1 MVVSIAIFFAF
12 LSILWQWLALKICL
26 CVFVFTKS
34 IIGTDFLTLFSLNL
48 LNSYWCKLEVEN
60 QPCPCLLRSFTFNMC
75 TYLYSVT
82 YLSTDSTCMCVF
94 SAGGGG
100 GWVACT
106 GACVDA
112 ARLFFTCVARSWYF
126 LFWLVSHTR
135 SGRWKHDLTLHLI
148 LYGWKKCHLS

>member
-100 GWVACT
+100 GGLLALVHLWMRHVC
-106 GACVDA
+106 
-112 ARLFFTCVARSWYF
+112 F
-126 LFWLVSHTR
+126 LPVFQV
-135 SGRWKHDLTLHLI
+135 LI
-148 LYGWKKCHLS
+148 FSFLIGKSYT

>member
-100 GWVACT
+100 GGLLALVHVWMRHVCFLPVLP
-106 GACVDA
+106 GLDI
-112 ARLFFTCVARSWYF
+112 FFFDW
-126 LFWLVSHTR
+126 
-135 SGRWKHDLTLHLI
+135 
-148 LYGWKKCHLS
+148 

>member
-82 YLSTDSTCMCVF
+82 YLSTDSTCMCVCVP
-94 SAGGGG
+94 GGGG
-100 GWVACT
+100 GGCLHWCT
-106 GACVDA
+106 CGCGTFVFY
-112 ARLFFTCVARSWYF
+112 LCCQVLIFSF
-126 LFWLVSHTR
+126 LIGKSYT
-135 SGRWKHDLTLHLI
+135 
-148 LYGWKKCHLS
+148 